1 MGSDNQQT
9 IRPTGAVKAV
19 NSAPKISV
27 RKRGWMRRLLA
38 FVGPAYLVSVGYM
51 DPGNWATD
59 IEGGA
64 RFGYMLIWV
73 LLMSNLIAVLLQTL
87 SARLGIVTG
96 HDLAQGCRREYPRP
110 VTLCLWVLT
119 EVAIAATDL
128 AEALGTIVGL
138 NLLFHIPLLWG
149 CAITALDTFLFL
161 VLQHYGVRKMEA
173 FIVVLVA
180 TIGGCFLIEVFL
192 AKPDWGDMAAGLVPR
207 LDPSALYIAIGIIGA
222 TVMPHNLYL
231 HSSLVQSRAVS
242 NTFTGKAEACRYNL
256 LDSLVALNAAFFVNA
271 AILVTAAADFYA
283 RGIVVTE
290 IQQAHQILDNVLGH
304 TIAPIAFAVALVAAG
319 QSSTITGTISGQVVM
334 EGFLNLRM
342 APWLRRL
349 VTRLVALAPAV
360 IIIAIAGNEGIY
372 RLLVL
377 SQVILSLQLPFAIV
391 PLIHF
396 TADQRKMG
404 PFANSRWVTLLAWVM
419 AVVIIVLN
427 VKLVV
432 DELAGWL
439 SSGAL
444 WPWLIVVPVVVGL
457 TALLIYLVVV
467 PWIRG
472 GRIWD
477 TAVVSV
483 GRHIASRI
491 RPLDIKRIGAAVE
504 HAAGDSQIL
513 SAAIGLAKSEKARLV
528 LIHVVDA
535 PGVLLLGSQSA
546 SLHATSD
553 ETYLEALVREVE
565 ERDLPVESILC
576 FGRPAEEIVKAV
588 DESGVDMLVM
598 GSHGHG
604 GVGGMFYGETVT
616 GVHHNIRVPLL
627 VVPSSGTEPALHS
640 TKLEAGNTKAIVSP

>member
-1 MGSDNQQT
+1 MGSDNQQYGRLART
-9 IRPTGAVKAV
+9 EKRTDSSLKVPVK
-19 NSAPKISV
+19 
-27 RKRGWMRRLLA
+27 KRGWMRRLLA
-38 FVGPAYLVSVGYM
+38 FIGPAYLVSVGYM

-110 VTLCLWVLT
+110 VALCLWVLA

-161 VLQHYGVRKMEA
+161 VLQRYGVRKMEA
-173 FIVVLVA
+173 FIIVLVA

-192 AKPDWGDMAAGLVPR
+192 AQPDWSEIAGSLIPQ
-207 LDPSALYIAIGIIGA
+207 LDTSALYIAIGIIGA

-256 LDSLVALNAAFFVNA
+256 LDSVVALNAAFFVNA
-271 AILVTAAADFYA
+271 AILVTAAADFHA

-290 IQQAHQILDNVLGH
+290 IQQAHQILDNLLGN
-304 TIAPIAFAVALVAAG
+304 TLAPVAFAVALLAAG

-334 EGFLNLRM
+334 EGFLNMRL

-349 VTRLVALAPAV
+349 VTRMVALGPAV
-360 IIIAIAGNEGIY
+360 VIIAIAGNAGIY

-377 SQVILSLQLPFAIV
+377 SQVILSLQLPFAII

-396 TADQRKMG
+396 TADRRKMG
-404 PFANSRWVTLLAWVM
+404 LFANSRWVTLLAWVM
-419 AVVIIVLN
+419 AVVIICLN
-427 VKLVV
+427 VKLVA
-432 DELAGWL
+432 DGMNKWL
-439 SSGAL
+439 SGGAL
-444 WPWLIVVPVVVGL
+444 WPWLVVVPVAVGL
-457 TALLIYLVVV
+457 AALLIYLVVV

-477 TAVVSV
+477 SAIVSA
-483 GRHIASRI
+483 GRQIASRI
-491 RPLDIKRIGAAVE
+491 RPLDIKRIGAALD

-513 SAAIGLAKSEKARLV
+513 SAAIALARSEKARLI

-535 PGVLLLGSQSA
+535 PGVLFLGSRSA
-546 SLHATSD
+546 SLHAASD
-553 ETYLEALVREVE
+553 ETYLEELVREAE
-565 ERDLPVESILC
+565 ERDLPVESMLR
-576 FGRPAEEIVKAV
+576 FGRPVEEIVKAV
-588 DESGVDMLVM
+588 DEAGLDMLVM

-604 GVGGMFYGETVT
+604 GVGGIFHGETVA
-616 GVHHNIRVPLL
+616 GVHHNIRIPLL
-627 VVPSSGTEPALHS
+627 VVPASGTEPALQ
-640 TKLEAGNTKAIVSP
+640 PRR

>member
-1 MGSDNQQT
+1 MGSDNQQYSRLART
-9 IRPTGAVKAV
+9 EKRADSSLKVPVKQ
-19 NSAPKISV
+19 
-27 RKRGWMRRLLA
+27 RGWLRRLFA
-38 FVGPAYLVSVGYM
+38 FIGPAYLVSVGYM

-73 LLMSNLIAVLLQTL
+73 LLMSDLIAVLLQTL

-110 VTLCLWVLT
+110 VTLCLWVMA

-128 AEALGTIVGL
+128 AEALGAIVGL

-173 FIVVLVA
+173 FIIVLVA

-192 AKPDWGDMAAGLVPR
+192 AHPDWSEMTGGLIPR
-207 LDPSALYIAIGIIGA
+207 LDTSALYIAVGIIGA

-231 HSSLVQSRAVS
+231 HSSLVQSRGVS
-242 NTFTGKAEACRYNL
+242 NTFTGKSEACRYNL
-256 LDSLVALNAAFFVNA
+256 LDSVVALNAAFFVNA
-271 AILVTAAADFYA
+271 AILVTAAADFHA

-290 IQQAHQILDNVLGH
+290 IQQAHQILDNLLGN
-304 TIAPIAFAVALVAAG
+304 TLAPIAFAVALLAAG

-349 VTRLVALAPAV
+349 VTRMVALGPAV
-360 IIIAIAGNEGIY
+360 VIIAIAGNAGIY

-377 SQVILSLQLPFAIV
+377 SQVILSLQLPFAII

-396 TADQRKMG
+396 TADRRKMG
-404 PFANSRWVTLLAWVM
+404 PFANSRWVTLLAWIM
-419 AVVIIVLN
+419 AVVIICLN
-427 VKLVV
+427 VKLVA
-432 DELAGWL
+432 DEMNKWL
-439 SSGAL
+439 SGGAL
-444 WPWLIVVPVVVGL
+444 WPWLVVVPVAVGL
-457 TALLIYLVVV
+457 AALLIYLVVV
-467 PWIRG
+467 PSIRG

-477 TAVVSV
+477 SAIVSA

-491 RPLDIKRIGAAVE
+491 RPLDIKRIGAALD

-513 SAAIGLAKSEKARLV
+513 SAAIALARSEKARLI

-535 PGVLLLGSQSA
+535 PGVLFLGSRSA
-546 SLHATSD
+546 SLHAVSD
-553 ETYLEALVREVE
+553 ETYLEDLVREAE
-565 ERDLPVESILC
+565 ERDLPVESMLR
-576 FGRPAEEIVKAV
+576 FGRPVEEIVKAV
-588 DESGVDMLVM
+588 DEAGLDMLVM

-604 GVGGMFYGETVT
+604 GVGGIFYGETVAR
-616 GVHHNIRVPLL
+616 VHHNIRIPLL
-627 VVPSSGTEPALHS
+627 VVPTSGTEPALQS
-640 TKLEAGNTKAIVSP
+640 RR